1 MTYCHG
7 GLHRQ
12 PGPSMDRT
20 WMTARW
26 LIIAGIGIFTATLF
40 AFGATSLGPQPA
52 VDSGVPVSVTT
63 ARVP

>member
-7 GLHRQ
+7 GLHRR
-12 PGPSMDRT
+12 PGPPMDRT

-26 LIIAGIGIFTATLF
+26 VIIAGIGVVAATLF
-40 AFGATSLGPQPA
+40 AFGAMSLAPEPV
-52 VDSGVPVSVTT
+52 VDSGVPVTVTT

>member
-12 PGPSMDRT
+12 PGPSIDRS
-20 WMTARW
+20 WMTGRW
-26 LIIAGIGIFTATLF
+26 VIIAGIGIFTATLF
-40 AFGATSLGPQPA
+40 AFGASQLAPTGP
-52 VDSGVPVSVTT
+52 VDSGVPASVTT